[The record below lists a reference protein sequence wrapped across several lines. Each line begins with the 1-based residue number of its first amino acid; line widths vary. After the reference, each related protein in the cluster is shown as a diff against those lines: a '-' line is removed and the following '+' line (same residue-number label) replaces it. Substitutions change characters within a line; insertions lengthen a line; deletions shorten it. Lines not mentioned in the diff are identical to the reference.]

1 MMPIGYESGKMAD
14 RELPFVVVVT
24 GPPASGKTTVAER
37 LQAVLEV
44 PLLTKDA
51 IKERLFDELGW
62 SDREWSNTLG
72 RTSILLL
79 HDLVER
85 LVAGRVSHIVEA
97 NFEAI
102 SAPRFAALDAGL
114 VQVYCSAP
122 AEVLIRRFE
131 ERPRHPGHVDDA
143 WNLADELEKG
153 RWPRLEL
160 DAPRVEYET
169 EVGEPDEV
177 VERVLSLR

>member
-1 MMPIGYESGKMAD
+1 MVPTAHRDRKMTNRD
-14 RELPFVVVVT
+14 LPLVVVVT

-37 LQAVLEV
+37 LQAAFEV

-62 SDREWSNTLG
+62 SDHESSNTLG

-79 HDLVER
+79 HDLVDR

-102 SAPRFAALDAGL
+102 SAPRFAALDARL

-122 AEVLIRRFE
+122 ADVLIRRFE

-169 EVGEPDEV
+169 DVGEPDEV
-177 VERVLSLR
+177 VGQVLALR

>member
-1 MMPIGYESGKMAD
+1 MLRPLSKVTVPD
-14 RELPFVVVVT
+14 LPLVIVVT

-37 LQAVLEV
+37 LREALEV
-44 PLLTKDA
+44 PLLTKDS

-62 SDREWSNTLG
+62 SDHEWSNTLG

-79 HDLVER
+79 HDFAER
-85 LVAGRVSHIVEA
+85 LVGAGVSHILEA
-97 NFEAI
+97 NFEAL
-102 SAPRFAALDAGL
+102 SAPRLASLHARL

-122 AEVLIRRFE
+122 ADVLIRRFE

-169 EVGEPDEV
+169 DVGEPDEV
-177 VERVLSLR
+177 VRQVLSLR